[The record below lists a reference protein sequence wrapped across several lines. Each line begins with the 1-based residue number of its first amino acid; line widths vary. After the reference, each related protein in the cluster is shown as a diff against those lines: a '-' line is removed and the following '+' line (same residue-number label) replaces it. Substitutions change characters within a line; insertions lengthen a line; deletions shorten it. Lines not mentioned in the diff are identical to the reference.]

1 MNFVKTDI
9 TDVVIIEPKVWFDER
24 GYFFESFKSD
34 LFNKNIREINFIQ
47 DNESKS
53 TYGILRGLHY
63 QTLPFTQSKL
73 IRVIKGKILD
83 VAVDIRLD
91 SPAFSKHVAVEL
103 SEENKRQLFVPKG
116 FAHGFAVL
124 SEECIV
130 QYKVDNYYNKEAEK
144 GIRFDDKT
152 LNIDW
157 KISKKDIIVCERD
170 KNFPSIDKAE
180 VFNYNRNLYKT

>member
-1 MNFVKTDI
+1 MNFVETEI
-9 TDVVIIEPKVWFDER
+9 PDVIIIEPKVWFDER
-24 GYFFESFKSD
+24 GYFFESFKHN
-34 LFNKNIREINFIQ
+34 LFGKNIREMNFIQ

-63 QTLPFTQSKL
+63 QIAPFTQSKL
-73 IRVIKGKILD
+73 IRVIKGRILD
-83 VAVDIRLD
+83 VAVDIRRG
-91 SPAFSKHVAVEL
+91 SPAFLKHISLEL
-103 SEENKRQLFVPKG
+103 SEENKRQLFIPKG

-157 KISKKDIIVCERD
+157 KISSKDIIVCERD
-170 KNFPSIDKAE
+170 KKFPSIDKAE
-180 VFNYNRNLYKT
+180 VFNYSENLYP